1 MNKLTLEKNKKYL
14 LACSY
19 GPDSMALLFL
29 LLKEGYNFD
38 VAIVNYHLRKESD
51 LEVAGLKE
59 YCDKNGL
66 RLFVK
71 DVEEKI
77 VRNIE
82 NKCRIIRYNFFKEL
96 CDLNGYDALL
106 VAHQQDDHIETYILQ
121 KKRQNCPIFYGI
133 NEFSTIN
140 GMLVVRP
147 LLAFS
152 KKELRQICLDN
163 NVPFAVDQSNYDKSF
178 SRNKIR
184 REIVSILSVK
194 ERESYIKK
202 INEDN
207 TKLSAIISSID
218 ESRLSSVD
226 YVLSLDNITQKYALN
241 MQIKKINPSL
251 YLSSDNVGQIIDLL
265 KSEKPNIFS
274 HIKGNIYFIKEY
286 NLFKFIDYKLTKINY
301 SFILSKPGL
310 LDTDYFFLDFSLDA
324 TNRNVHD
331 FDYPLTIRNIKSGD
345 YIYIKG
351 YKVSANRLFI
361 DWKMPISIRRVWPI
375 ILDKEGNPIYIPR
388 YKKDFK
394 PDSNTN
400 FYVKV

>member
-59 YCDKNGL
+59 YCDKNDL

-71 DVEEKI
+71 DVGEKI
-77 VRNIE
+77 VGNIE

-96 CDLNGYDALL
+96 CDQNGYDALL

-140 GMLVVRP
+140 GMLVARP

-184 REIVSILSVK
+184 HEIVSILSVK

-207 TKLSAIISSID
+207 TKLNAIISSID

-251 YLSSDNVGQIIDLL
+251 YLSSDNVGQIIHLL

-274 HIKGNIYFIKEY
+274 HIKGNIYFIEEY